1 MPREHLCEGTD
12 TEGTSVRVEAAV
24 KPAPAPAPAPSSPP
38 VATVQVGS
46 LGMHALFMLD
56 GEVHEVS
63 TREGN
68 QVTISFMEH
77 SPGGTGRRPAW
88 SRTVPATTPVVPL

>member
-1 MPREHLCEGTD
+1 
-12 TEGTSVRVEAAV
+12 
-24 KPAPAPAPAPSSPP
+24 
-38 VATVQVGS
+38 
-46 LGMHALFMLD
+46 MHALFMLD